1 MSFVFVC
8 ALLFLNGCAIQT
20 WKVSSPLETQQKYL
34 GDETSKIQS
43 WCGLYSCFVGSKW
56 SRNTRMEEA
65 FPIGNDK
72 NSRGAEKKK
81 TVCLN
86 PATTT
91 INSLPKKIRRTPWHD
106 GLFHLGYAQCRAC
119 AFMKLDVQKKV
130 LALLVTE
137 ALVGRPAHLE
147 FRGAL
152 PRKRLREVAR
162 YGIQPL
168 PTHPQIC

>member
-1 MSFVFVC
+1 
-8 ALLFLNGCAIQT
+8 
-20 WKVSSPLETQQKYL
+20 
-34 GDETSKIQS
+34 
-43 WCGLYSCFVGSKW
+43 
-56 SRNTRMEEA
+56 MEEA

-72 NSRGAEKKK
+72 NSRGAEKNL
-81 TVCLN
+81 TMCLN

-91 INSLPKKIRRTPWHD
+91 IDSLPKTKEVSHRTPRHD

-119 AFMKLDVQKKV
+119 AFMKLDVQKEV

-152 PRKRLREVAR
+152 RRKRLREVAR